1 MAAQTNTM
9 IAMLI
14 SSFLLPPWTDGN
26 FVEKIPGTL
35 VEFTMV
41 RLPGRE
47 VWIGETEVT
56 WDLFDIWAFRLDQ
69 TDEEVAAG
77 VDAESRPSRPYG
89 APDWGFGHTGY
100 PAIGM
105 THHAAEEFCRWLSK
119 KTGRKYR
126 LPTEEEWEF
135 AARAGVSS
143 EPDDLGS
150 VAWYWE
156 NSDDKT
162 HQVKAKKPNA
172 WGLYDMLGNVAE
184 WAIGKDGKGL
194 VCGGSWKDKVV
205 GFGVRAQQE
214 PKWNERDPQ
223 NPKSKWWLS
232 DAPFVGFRVVCEGA
246 GRSD

>member
-1 MAAQTNTM
+1 M
-9 IAMLI
+9 IATLI
-14 SSFLLPPWTDGN
+14 TSLLILTPQEAAY
-26 FVEKIPGTL
+26 VEKIPGSL
-35 VEFTMV
+35 VEFTMIRV
-41 RLPGRE
+41 PEKGI
-47 VWIGETEVT
+47 WIGETEVT
-56 WDLFDIWAFRLDQ
+56 WNLFDIWAFRLDLS
-69 TDEEVAAG
+69 DKEVADG

-89 APDWGFGHTGY
+89 AADWGFGRSGY

-105 THHAAEEFCRWLSK
+105 THFAAEEFCKWLSK
-119 KTGRKYR
+119 KTGKRYR

-143 EPDDLGS
+143 EPSDLES

-162 HQVKAKKPNA
+162 HPVKSKKPNA

-184 WAIGKDGKGL
+184 WAIDEDGKAL

-205 GFGVRAQQE
+205 GFKVRSRQE

-232 DAPFVGFRVVCEGA
+232 DAPFVGFRVVCEN
-246 GRSD
+246 